1 MDSVLF
7 FKNFITLFDGQENYY
22 LKIKNPVNTWFTG
35 FFVESPRIELGSK
48 QATKEL
54 STRLFPDYI
63 FDSELGQ
70 EQPLNTYLLNFEIH
84 PKLMEI

>member
-1 MDSVLF
+1 M
-7 FKNFITLFDGQENYY
+7 
-22 LKIKNPVNTWFTG
+22 
-35 FFVESPRIELGSK
+35 ESPGIEPGSK

-54 STRLFPDYI
+54 STRLFPDWV
-63 FDSELGQ
+63 FDVEPGQ

>member
-1 MDSVLF
+1 MRSVLNHYSLIV
-7 FKNFITLFDGQENYY
+7 K
-22 LKIKNPVNTWFTG
+22 NTWYKKREDIFKYLP

-54 STRLFPDYI
+54 STRLFPDWI
-63 FDSELGQ
+63 FVVKLGQ